1 MSMKKAQEGA
11 VEPIVVSAVI
21 ERVSVD
27 REGEAKIT
35 FTVPQDDA
43 AKMAV
48 LAVMTQ
54 TPLKLTIEQQEA
66 KTHGRRG

>member
-1 MSMKKAQEGA
+1 MKKSPEGVA
-11 VEPIVVSAVI
+11 EPIVVSAVI

-27 REGEAKIT
+27 RDGEAKIT

-54 TPLKLTIEQQEA
+54 TPLRLTIAQEVV
-66 KTHGRRG
+66 KTHGRRA